1 MVLTRPRYDRIAPV
15 YDLVQGSLELPIRHC
30 RRELWARIGAGQVLE
45 VGVGTG
51 KNIRFY
57 PPDAAVTAI
66 DLSPRM
72 LNRARSK
79 ARQQRFSVRF
89 QLADVQ
95 HLPYQNQRFDVVVG
109 TFVFFAVP
117 DPILALGEVRRV
129 LKPGGKLLLLEHV
142 LSERRFFRG
151 LMKLLDPVS
160 SHLWGAHIDRDT
172 VAQVRAIGFNDVRV
186 DNLALDIIRRIEA
199 QAPP

>member
-1 MVLTRPRYDRIAPV
+1 VPTRARYDRIAPV
-15 YDLVQGSLELPIRHC
+15 YDLAQGFLELPVRYC
-30 RRELWARIGAGQVLE
+30 RQDLWASVGAGQVLE

-66 DLSPRM
+66 DLSPKM
-72 LNRARSK
+72 LDRARSK
-79 ARQQRFSVRF
+79 ARQRQSRVRL

-95 HLPYQNQRFDVVVG
+95 RLPYQDQRFDAVVG

-142 LSERRFFRG
+142 LSERRFLRG
-151 LMKLLDPVS
+151 LMKGLDPVAAL
-160 SHLWGAHIDRDT
+160 LWGAHVNRDT
-172 VAQVRAIGFNDVRV
+172 VGQVRAAGFAGVRSE
-186 DNLALDIIRRIEA
+186 NLALDIIRRIEA
-199 QAPP
+199 TAPQ

>member
-1 MVLTRPRYDRIAPV
+1 MLTRAWYDRIAPV
-15 YDLVQGSLELPIRHC
+15 YDLAQWFLELPVRHC
-30 RRELWARIGAGQVLE
+30 RQDLWAGVGAGQVLE

-66 DLSPRM
+66 DLSPKM
-72 LNRARSK
+72 LDRAGSS
-79 ARQQRFSVRF
+79 ARQRQSRVRL

-95 HLPYQNQRFDVVVG
+95 RLPYQDQRFDVVVG

-142 LSERRFFRG
+142 LSERRFLRG
-151 LMKLLDPVS
+151 LMKVLDSVS
-160 SHLWGAHIDRDT
+160 TRLWGAHIDRDT
-172 VAQVRAIGFNDVRV
+172 VAQVRAAGFNEVRV